1 MLFIIITQAE
11 KTDVL
16 ATRTINGTSVL
27 LSMLTSYGTLVICKV
42 CGVMSPL
49 AWVDWLRCNTKRRCH
64 SKYCPPLF
72 CPPRTFF
79 PREYCPLGHFPLVN
93 YVPRTF
99 SPRRY
104 CPHPPPRTF
113 FTRELCPPFEK
124 NVPPNPYLSCLL
136 SRPDISST
144 SVTKRLSF
152 DLSGRLTSYYY
163 SGRLTES

>member
-1 MLFIIITQAE
+1 MTFFLTVSTNSVF
-11 KTDVL
+11 KL
-16 ATRTINGTSVL
+16 ALRSEMRASTTVTRRRPLASRTRAVL
-27 LSMLTSYGTLVICKV
+27 LILF
-42 CGVMSPL
+42 
-49 AWVDWLRCNTKRRCH
+49 RCH

-72 CPPRTFF
+72 CPPPTFF

-104 CPHPPPRTF
+104 CPPGLF
-113 FTRELCPPFEK
+113 SLENYVPPFEK